1 MGHLLSPGERAQL
14 EALEAHGNDPA
25 IRRRVQTIL
34 LYDQGLPTREVAEQ
48 AGLSRGR
55 ARFWRRRFQ
64 LAGMGI
70 FSTKTPSAEP
80 ESGAPEGEPSPV
92 AEAITPLPAQPEVLE
107 VDESAAPSPEVAV
120 DLAPSEGEPK
130 RFPESDLAPN
140 LAPKIGPKTGPY
152 PVTLRAIEHQ
162 RDLALDLFDATQ
174 ATHRLGERHRR
185 LLEAAVLLGFLA
197 DYQGQEEPEKTGYL
211 YILSNPATNLADAE
225 HKVVNAA
232 LAAQSRQFRRRDL
245 AALEHLPASERE
257 PIILAA
263 LLRIASALD
272 ASGSQ
277 STQIY
282 RLSST
287 PQEFLIV
294 VEGPQVERDSRA
306 ARKRANLWS
315 SLFHQPVRVDLYD
328 PELAIADNAAMKALM
343 SSKAPGV
350 RPDDL
355 LAEAG
360 RKVLG
365 FHFAAMLRHEQ
376 GTKEGVE
383 IEELHDMR
391 VATRRMR
398 AAFEVFENAFEPKA
412 IKPHLK
418 GLRAT
423 GRALGQVRDLDVFM
437 EKAQHYLDT
446 LPEGQR
452 HGLDPLLAAWNEQRT
467 ADRAKMLEHL
477 DGREYA
483 AFKHKFLEF
492 LTTPGKGARGASQD
506 SPAPDRV
513 RQVVPV
519 LVYTRLAAVRA
530 YEPLLSAATLEQL
543 HALRIEFKKLRY
555 TLEYFREVLGAEARM
570 VIEEIKIV
578 QDHLGDLNDAN
589 VACQILRDFLDEW
602 ETRQNTLPLEER
614 ENPEPIVAY
623 LAYRHAERHRLMV
636 TFQDAWAHFDRPE
649 LRVKLATAVSV
660 L

>member
-1 MGHLLSPGERAQL
+1 MGHLLSFGERAQL
-14 EALEAHGNDPA
+14 KALEALSNNPA
-25 IRRRVQTIL
+25 ICRRVQTIL

-70 FSTKTPSAEP
+70 FSRTTSSAEP
-80 ESGAPEGEPSPV
+80 VSDAPESEPRPV
-92 AEAITPLPAQPEVLE
+92 AEAVTQLPAQPEVLE
-107 VDESAAPSPEVAV
+107 VGDSSAPAPEVSVDQAPSKGGPARQ
-120 DLAPSEGEPK
+120 P
-130 RFPESDLAPN
+130 
-140 LAPKIGPKTGPY
+140 APKVGPKTGPKTEPKTRPY
-152 PVTLRAIEHQ
+152 PPTLRAIEHR
-162 RDLALDLFDATQ
+162 RDLALGLFDATR

-197 DYQGQEEPEKTGYL
+197 DYQGQDEPEKTGYL
-211 YILSNPATNLADAE
+211 FILSNPATNLTGAE
-225 HKVVNAA
+225 HQVVNAA

-245 AALEHLPASERE
+245 AALERMPASERE
-257 PIILAA
+257 PISLAA

-272 ASGSQ
+272 VSGSQ
-277 STQIY
+277 STQVY

-287 PQEFLIV
+287 PQELLIV
-294 VEGPQVERDSRA
+294 VEGPQAERDARA
-306 ARKRANLWS
+306 ARKRADLWS
-315 SLFHQPVRVDLYD
+315 GLFRQPVRVDLYD
-328 PELAIADNAAMKALM
+328 PEMVMADNAALEALM
-343 SSKAPGV
+343 ALKAPGV
-350 RPDDL
+350 WPDDL
-355 LAEAG
+355 LGEAG

-398 AAFEVFENAFEPKA
+398 AAFEVFEDAFEPKA

-492 LTTPGKGARGASQD
+492 LTTPGKGARVASQD

-513 RQVVPV
+513 RQVVPI

-570 VIEEIKIV
+570 VIEEIKTV

-589 VACQILRDFLDEW
+589 VACQILRNFLDEW

-649 LRVKLATAVSV
+649 LRVKLAAAVSV